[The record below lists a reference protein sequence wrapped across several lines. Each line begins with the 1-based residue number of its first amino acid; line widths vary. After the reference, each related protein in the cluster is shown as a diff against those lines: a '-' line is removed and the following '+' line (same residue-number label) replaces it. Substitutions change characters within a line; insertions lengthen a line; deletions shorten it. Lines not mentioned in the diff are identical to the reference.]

1 MAALIPQTEPA
12 EDDGKMG
19 TEIERKFTVVGD
31 TWRPSARSVQIVQGY
46 MTRDPRR
53 VVRIRTMDNRGSI
66 TLKGISRGAARTEF
80 EYEIPAAD
88 AHQML
93 NELCF
98 KPLIDKTRY
107 YVPHE
112 GMVWEID
119 EFRAPRSGL
128 ILAEL
133 EIPSVDFS
141 FERPDWVGEEVTG
154 NPLFYNQNMT

>member
-93 NELCF
+93 NELEPF
-98 KPLIDKTRY
+98 TVINPSA
-107 YVPHE
+107 E
-112 GMVWEID
+112 N
-119 EFRAPRSGL
+119 
-128 ILAEL
+128 LAEH
-133 EIPSVDFS
+133 FY
-141 FERPDWVGEEVTG
+141 ERLSDELKGLTGVRVKEVKIWETAIQSATFR
-154 NPLFYNQNMT
+154 PTFQL